1 MIKTRLLRFGILA
14 LLTTVVY
21 AYADQDS
28 KAPVRTES
36 ASQSP
41 SKTVHTAGQGDPEQ
55 PGVTVRNPRYRLRYG
70 DSIELKFPITPEF
83 DQTVAVQPD
92 GFISLLQ
99 VDDLHVE
106 GKTKSE
112 LIEALRKAYG
122 RILHEPEIMARLLEF
137 EKPYFVAGGEVKNP
151 GKYDMN
157 GGITV
162 AQAVN
167 IAGGITTS
175 AKHSQVYLFR
185 RVSDEWTQV
194 TEVDIKSMFNK
205 ADLTEDLHLQPGD
218 LVYVPKSRI
227 AKMKEFLPRIPLVVH
242 LPGL

>member
-1 MIKTRLLRFGILA
+1 
-14 LLTTVVY
+14 
-21 AYADQDS
+21 
-28 KAPVRTES
+28 
-36 ASQSP
+36 
-41 SKTVHTAGQGDPEQ
+41 
-55 PGVTVRNPRYRLRYG
+55 LRYG
-70 DSIELKFPITPEF
+70 DSIELKFPVTPEF

-92 GFISLLQ
+92 GYISLLQ
-99 VDDLHVE
+99 LDDLHVE

-122 RILHEPEIMARLLEF
+122 RILREPEIMARLLEF

-175 AKHSQVYLFR
+175 AKHSQIYLFR

-194 TEVDIKSMFNK
+194 TQVDIKKMFNK
-205 ADLTEDLHLQPGD
+205 ADLSEDLHLQPGD
-218 LVYVPKSRI
+218 LVYVPKSTI
-227 AKMKEFLPRIPLVVH
+227 AKIREFLPRIPLVVH

>member
-1 MIKTRLLRFGILA
+1 MIEIRILRFGVLA
-14 LLTTVVY
+14 LLTTAMY
-21 AYADQDS
+21 GFAAQDS
-28 KAPVRTES
+28 KAPVGTEG
-36 ASQSP
+36 ASQGP
-41 SKTVHTAGQGDPEQ
+41 SQAVHTAGQGDTNQ
-55 PGVTVRNPRYRLRYG
+55 PSVTVRNPRYRLRYG

-92 GFISLLQ
+92 GYISLLQ
-99 VDDLHVE
+99 LDDLHVE

-112 LIEALRKAYG
+112 LIEALRKSYG

-162 AQAVN
+162 AQAVS

-175 AKHSQVYLFR
+175 AKHSQIYLFR

-227 AKMKEFLPRIPLVVH
+227 AKIKDFLPKIPLVIR
-242 LPGL
+242 LPGM